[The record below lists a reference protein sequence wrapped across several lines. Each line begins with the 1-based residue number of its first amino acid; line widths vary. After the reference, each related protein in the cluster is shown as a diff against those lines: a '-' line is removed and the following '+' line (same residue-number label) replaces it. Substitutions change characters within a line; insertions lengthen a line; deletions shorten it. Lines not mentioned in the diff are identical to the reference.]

1 MMPKSEADRIYRL
14 LGQLAALS
22 IITIGRGPE
31 CLNPSVVSAM
41 FGNTSINEAINH
53 EDAEL
58 NIFG

>member
-1 MMPKSEADRIYRL
+1 MPKSEADRIYRL

-41 FGNTSINEAINH
+41 FGNTSNNEAIKQ
-53 EDAEL
+53 
-58 NIFG
+58 